1 MNLPS
6 FGIRK
11 RYLLQDILALKAHG
25 LLFLSS
31 LGAEIIGYS
40 SDSPST
46 PNLLNNVTQQKSAR
60 QLKVTLQ
67 ITIIY
72 STP

>member
-1 MNLPS
+1 MAYS
-6 FGIRK
+6 
-11 RYLLQDILALKAHG
+11 
-25 LLFLSS
+25 FLSS

-46 PNLLNNVTQQKSAR
+46 PNLFEQCNAEKSAR